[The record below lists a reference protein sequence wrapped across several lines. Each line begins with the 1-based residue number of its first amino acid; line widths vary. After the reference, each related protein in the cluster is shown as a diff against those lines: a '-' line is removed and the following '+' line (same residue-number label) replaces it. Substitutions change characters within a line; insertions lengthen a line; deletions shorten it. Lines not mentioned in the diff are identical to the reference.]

1 MEYSFQLE
9 MLVRLLIAAALGGI
23 IGVER
28 ERGSRAAGLRTNI
41 LVSSGSALIMLVSM
55 YGFND
60 FYMTRDPARIAA
72 QVVSGIGFLGAGT
85 IIHEGANVKGLT
97 TAATLWVVAAIGL
110 TVGCGMLFVGIG
122 ATIITLIT
130 LTVFRSLEQKSSFLT
145 ARRKINLFILVN
157 DKTLGLNNMIKF
169 FNENSINF
177 NILKILNEISENES
191 QIEISLSLRKKQE
204 LDSII
209 SNLMKFPGIVSV
221 EEVIE

>member
-1 MEYSFQLE
+1 MDYNFQLE
-9 MLVRLLIAAALGGI
+9 LLVRLLIAAALGGI

-41 LVSSGSALIMLVSM
+41 LVSSGSALIMLVSL

-97 TAATLWVVAAIGL
+97 TAATLWVVSAIGL
-110 TVGCGMLFVGIG
+110 TIGCGMIFVGVG

-130 LTVFRSLEQKSSFLT
+130 LTVFRSLEQKSSFLA
-145 ARRKINLFILVN
+145 ARRKMNLFIVVN
-157 DKTLGLNNMIKF
+157 DKTLGLNNIIKY
-169 FNENSINF
+169 FNGSSINF
-177 NILKILNEISENES
+177 NILKIMNEISENKS
-191 QIEISLSLRKKQE
+191 QIEVSISLRKKQE

-209 SNLMKFPGIVSV
+209 ANLLKFPGIVSV
-221 EEVIE
+221 EEDID

>member
-9 MLVRLLIAAALGGI
+9 ILVRLLIAAALGGI

-60 FYMTRDPARIAA
+60 FYMTRDPARVAA

-110 TVGCGMLFVGIG
+110 TVGCGMIFVGIG

-130 LTVFRSLEQKSSFLT
+130 LTVFRSLEQKSSFLA
-145 ARRKINLFILVN
+145 ARRKMNIFILVN
-157 DKTLGLNNMIKF
+157 DKTLGLNNMIEF

-177 NILKILNEISENES
+177 NILKTMNEISENES
-191 QIEISLSLRKKQE
+191 QIEISVSLRKKQD
-204 LDSII
+204 LDSIV
-209 SNLMKFPGIVSV
+209 SNLMKLPGIVSV
-221 EEVIE
+221 EEDID

>member
-60 FYMTRDPARIAA
+60 FYMTRDPARVAA

-110 TVGCGMLFVGIG
+110 TVGCGLIFIGIG

-130 LTVFRSLEQKSSFLT
+130 LTVFRSLEQKSSFLA
-145 ARRKINLFILVN
+145 ARRKMNLFILVN

-177 NILKILNEISENES
+177 NILKIMNEISESES
-191 QIEISLSLRKKQE
+191 QIEVSISLRKKQE

-209 SNLMKFPGIVSV
+209 SNLMKFPGIVAV
-221 EEVIE
+221 EEDID